1 MAKVLEEL
9 GKYHLERSEMIKC
22 FPYFQECYEIRKKI
36 IRKSNDEDIQRI
48 SCLLLYL
55 QKNIEKDLRARE
67 SASPVPTLGTN
78 TTTGTG
84 SATARLMTL

>member
-1 MAKVLEEL
+1 
-9 GKYHLERSEMIKC
+9 MIKC

-36 IRKSNDEDIQRI
+36 IRKSTDEDIQRI

-67 SASPVPTLGTN
+67 SASPATNLGASTALGT
-78 TTTGTG
+78 GP
-84 SATARLMTL
+84 ATARLMTL

>member
-1 MAKVLEEL
+1 MEEL

-36 IRKSNDEDIQRI
+36 IRKSTDEDIQRI

-67 SASPVPTLGTN
+67 SASPVPNLGPSTALGT
-78 TTTGTG
+78 GP
-84 SATARLMTL
+84 ATARLMTL